1 MFRSINWDYLRLLG
15 LACLGVIAVR
25 QWLKNSQVR
34 RGGHLTFQ
42 LLVRILVSLV
52 AGMSFSLL
60 AFAVAERHFSNIW
73 LSIPMLPGFL
83 LGAITVGVHRDD
95 HLLTYVTVFLNAALY
110 GTVVFVCQSTISQE

>member
-60 AFAVAERHFSNIW
+60 AFAVAEQHFSNIW

-95 HLLTYVTVFLNAALY
+95 HLLTYVTVF
-110 GTVVFVCQSTISQE
+110 